1 MAISPLLTKTRKI
14 TPLPTPRPPRSLQA
28 RPFVFAVALGL
39 LFVACADL
47 KHRGV
52 QRSVVRVHHVSDAQ
66 AVHLVFDKFSAPCRL
81 VMVLVS
87 PPATCATSVAN
98 HLFALLA
105 LRRCPASRDVVRLP
119 RVAAPAKAPAKAQ
132 AQVEAHRLQV
142 SPVGPHGGRAL
153 PPPTRLIVLNFKLCV
168 HATQKHGTPHGPA
181 ALSGAA
187 PLAGPAGE
195 QARVV
200 NVAHLFSGGGG
211 SSKRRCSRQIIR
223 LKVGLALLAS
233 QGPALEP
240 HRHRRAI
247 PRLGA
252 ASLGAAGAVLGSPAT
267 RHLLLDPQWP

>member
-1 MAISPLLTKTRKI
+1 MAISLLLTKTRKI

-39 LFVACADL
+39 LFVARADL

-87 PPATCATSVAN
+87 PPTTCATSVAN

-105 LRRCPASRDVVRLP
+105 LRRCPASREVVRLP

-153 PPPTRLIVLNFKLCV
+153 PPPPPPNNIDGLELQAVRACNTKAW
-168 HATQKHGTPHGPA
+168 HPHGPA

-195 QARVV
+195 QARVD

-211 SSKRRCSRQIIR
+211 SKRRCSRQIIC
-223 LKVGLALLAS
+223 LKS
-233 QGPALEP
+233 GPCVA
-240 HRHRRAI
+240 R
-247 PRLGA
+247 
-252 ASLGAAGAVLGSPAT
+252 
-267 RHLLLDPQWP
+267 